1 MPSRAIG
8 CALAALLSA
17 GCPSDPNEPTWE
29 PAFDTSA
36 AGALSGVWGS
46 GPDDVFIVGGTE
58 TAEIYHFNG
67 AEWSPMDAPDVGLL
81 VWVFGFG
88 PDDVWAV
95 GVGGAVVHYNG
106 SAWSVVDAGTTTD
119 LWGVW
124 GTSSSDL
131 WIVGGSVSAGDP
143 VILHHDGD
151 TFTPHVLE
159 PSENPLEVHALFK
172 IFGVGSK
179 LFAVGQRGLI
189 VEYDGA
195 SWVRRP
201 AGAEADD
208 DFISLYG
215 ISESSI
221 VAVGGR
227 NTARI
232 AIYDGSGFETIRPEG
247 VFGLNAVFVDASGA
261 AFIGGVPGFVAE
273 LDVAAREVDRQF
285 TTAETIHAMWGDDR
299 GRVYA
304 VGGLFVAPFN
314 GIALIRDD
322 NQ

>member
-1 MPSRAIG
+1 MPLRTLG
-8 CALAALLSA
+8 CAVVLIAAA
-17 GCPSDPNEPTWE
+17 GCPNDPAPPTWE

-46 GPDDVFIVGGTE
+46 GPGDVFIVGGTE
-58 TAEIYHFNG
+58 TAEIYHFDG
-67 AEWSPMDAPDVGLL
+67 ADWSPMQAPDVGLL
-81 VWVFGFG
+81 VWVFGFA

-95 GVGGAVVHYNG
+95 GVGGAVVHYDG
-106 SAWSVVDAGTTTD
+106 ADWSAVDAGTTTD

-124 GTSSSDL
+124 GTSSGDL

-143 VILHHDGD
+143 VILHHDGVD
-151 TFTPHVLE
+151 FTPHALDA
-159 PSENPLEVHALFK
+159 SENPLAVHALFK

-189 VEYDGA
+189 VEYDGVR
-195 SWVRRP
+195 WVRRP
-201 AGAEADD
+201 AGVEADD

-215 ISESSI
+215 RSEDSI

-232 AIYDGSGFETIRPEG
+232 AIYDGASFETIRPEG
-247 VFGLNAVFVDASGA
+247 VFGLNAVFIEAGGA
-261 AFIGGVPGFVAE
+261 GFIGGVPGFVAE
-273 LDVAAREVDRQF
+273 LDVAARTVDGLV
-285 TTAETIHAMWGDDR
+285 TTAETVHAMWGDDQ

-314 GIALIRDD
+314 GIALVR
-322 NQ
+322 NES

>member
-1 MPSRAIG
+1 VPSLPRALV
-8 CALAALLSA
+8 AFAALLCA
-17 GCPSDPNEPTWE
+17 ACPSDDPGPPVWE
-29 PAFDTSA
+29 PAFDPSS

-46 GPDDVFIVGGTE
+46 GPDDVFIVGGGDRG
-58 TAEIYHFNG
+58 EIYHYDG
-67 AEWSPMDAPDVGLL
+67 AAWSPMEAPDVGLL

-95 GVGGAVVHYNG
+95 GVGGGVVHYDG
-106 SAWSVVDAGTTTD
+106 TAWTQIDAGTTTD

-143 VILHHDGD
+143 VILHHDGV
-151 TFTPHVLE
+151 TFTPHQLDAE
-159 PSENPLEVHALFK
+159 ANPLEVHALFK
-172 IFGVGSK
+172 IFGVGSR

-195 SWVRRP
+195 TWSKVS
-201 AGAEADD
+201 AGPEADE

-215 ISESSI
+215 ISGETI

-232 AIYDGSGFETIRPEG
+232 AFYNGSTFETVRPEG
-247 VFGLNAVFVDASGA
+247 VFGLNAIFVDASGA
-261 AFIGGVPGFVAE
+261 GFIGGVPGFVAE
-273 LDVAAREVDRQF
+273 LDVGGREV
-285 TTAETIHAMWGDDR
+285 TGLVNTAETIHAMWGDDQ
-299 GRVYA
+299 GTVYA
-304 VGGLFVAPFN
+304 VGGLFAPPYTGVALFHEE
-314 GIALIRDD
+314 
-322 NQ
+322 